1 LKIKADVDLAVSF
14 IFNLILYLF
23 HEDYIQP
30 EATSS
35 SFISFVY
42 FRLREIDVINMVTKP
57 RILQRNDNY
66 FNVTRDTFMFF
77 EMVFFLCVFVLCVLS
92 NVECVSGLSLHVFPY
107 LYFKQHCISSDIEIV
122 VISLQNSR
130 FCDHVDYIH
139 LSFNIGQNTQNED
152 TQKKTIS
159 KNIKDEKSGPR
170 QDREKRTMSN
180 VLCRTRRMMKPR

>member
-1 LKIKADVDLAVSF
+1 MKIKGDVDLAVSF
-14 IFNLILYLF
+14 IFNLIIYLF

-66 FNVTRDTFMFF
+66 FNVTRDTMLLKIKVG
-77 EMVFFLCVFVLCVLS
+77 ENMR
-92 NVECVSGLSLHVFPY
+92 G
-107 LYFKQHCISSDIEIV
+107 Q
-122 VISLQNSR
+122 SR
-130 FCDHVDYIH
+130 DT
-139 LSFNIGQNTQNED
+139 FNIGQNTQNED

-180 VLCRTRRMMKPR
+180 VLCRTRRMMKP